1 MTLLGGIWFTMIF
14 YFMLDIN
21 NVEYGATEQR
31 DEGRIK
37 LALLDESTSNISV
50 DVEELFY
57 EECTQRGIT
66 LVSLHDFI

>member
-1 MTLLGGIWFTMIF
+1 MIF
-14 YFMLDIN
+14 YFILDIN
-21 NVEYGATEQR
+21 NVEYGTTEEK

-57 EECTQRGIT
+57 DECTQRGLT
-66 LVSLHDFI
+66 LVSLQDFI

>member
-1 MTLLGGIWFTMIF
+1 MITLIF
-14 YFMLDIN
+14 YFILDLN
-21 NVEYGATEQR
+21 NVEYVATEQI
-31 DEGRIK
+31 DVGRIK

-57 EECTQRGIT
+57 DECTQRGLT

>member
-1 MTLLGGIWFTMIF
+1 MIF
-14 YFMLDIN
+14 YFILDIN
-21 NVEYGATEQR
+21 NVEYATTEEK

-57 EECTQRGIT
+57 DECTQRGLT
-66 LVSLHDFI
+66 LVSLQDFI

>member
-66 LVSLHDFI
+66 LVSLQDFI